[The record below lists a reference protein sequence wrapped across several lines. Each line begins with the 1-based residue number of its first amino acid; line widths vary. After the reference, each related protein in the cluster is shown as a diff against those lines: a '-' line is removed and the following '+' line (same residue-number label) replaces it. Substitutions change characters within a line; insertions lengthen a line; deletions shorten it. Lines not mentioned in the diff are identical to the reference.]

1 MESEATFVAP
11 EGVYTVIEEHKPS
24 VLQTHAAATSPLS
37 FPTRVSVI
45 TVKYPVKDK
54 DKGGGGQSLAQLLGG
69 NNYSKKDKEKTKE
82 KEKEKEDGTSLSSN
96 DTPPDEQQDDY
107 TAPASPTAH
116 HSHSSTAPAN
126 TIFSHHAQNS
136 SSAGKNKK
144 PMTPVKWSKPRSNMK
159 TTNSTFITRTQHAEG
174 FPRSL
179 KDRDGDVT
187 FFFYNQVKTVL
198 WVEAGAKAKE
208 PLSRTMFSAY
218 PTCHSINQFTA
229 SPEHLDIIIGFHT
242 GDLIWLDPISSR
254 YHRLNKGG
262 CVTSSACTAVRWV
275 PASASLFLVSHADGT
290 IVVYDR
296 DHEDGTFVPQE
307 PIGTGGIGGD
317 KWDPVDSIFVTMPPW
332 HPAARHGD
340 TDVSDKS
347 DKSIRNPVSH
357 WRVAPK
363 GKAVVDFVFSP
374 DVKYVG
380 AISEDGCLRVI
391 DALAEQLV
399 DCYSSY
405 FGAFTCIAW
414 SPDGRFI
421 LTGGQ
426 DDLLTIFSPWEQRV
440 VARCQGH
447 SSFVSCVSFDETRC
461 DGRTYRFGSV
471 GEDNKLILWDF
482 SSGALHRP
490 KNHLHSH
497 SHRQSLI
504 GTYSNTSLAFRS
516 RSGGGPMSSSALYLP
531 PSLPPSSPPPHPFDY
546 TTANESHEG
555 VDYDLPHSQRY
566 HPAPSRNEIAVV
578 QPVLIKSL
586 YSTSPSSL
594 SASTVTAPPGV
605 HTPTTATTTTT
616 SSSSATSTT
625 PDPLPTAIAFLPK
638 HLLTSTKNGVVKL
651 WVRPLSFKAAGANN
665 RAGR

>member
-24 VLQTHAAATSPLS
+24 VLQTHAAATSPIS
-37 FPTRVSVI
+37 FPARVSVI

-54 DKGGGGQSLAQLLGG
+54 DKSGGGQSLAQLLGG
-69 NNYSKKDKEKTKE
+69 NNHSKKEKIRE
-82 KEKEKEDGTSLSSN
+82 KEKEKEDGNSLSSN
-96 DTPPDEQQDDY
+96 DTPPDEHPDEY

-116 HSHSSTAPAN
+116 HTHTSTTSP
-126 TIFSHHAQNS
+126 TIFSHHAQPIS
-136 SSAGKNKK
+136 SVGKSKK
-144 PMTPVKWSKPRSNMK
+144 PLTPVKWSKPKSNMK

-187 FFFYNQVKTVL
+187 FFFYNQVKSVL
-198 WVEAGAKAKE
+198 WVEAGAKARE
-208 PLSRTMFSAY
+208 PLSRTTFSAY

-229 SPEHLDIIIGFHT
+229 SPEHLDIVIGFHT

-262 CVTSSACTAVRWV
+262 CVTSSPCTAIRWV

-296 DHEDGTFVPQE
+296 DREDGTFVPHD

-317 KWDPVDSIFVTMPPW
+317 EWDPADSIFVTMPPW
-332 HPAARHGD
+332 HPAAHHGD
-340 TDVSDKS
+340 ADVSDKS
-347 DKSIRNPVSH
+347 DKLIKNPVSH
-357 WRVAPK
+357 WRIAPK
-363 GKAVVDFVFSP
+363 GKAVMDFVFSP

-405 FGAFTCIAW
+405 FGAFTCIVW

-447 SSFVSCVSFDETRC
+447 SSFVSCIAFDETRC
-461 DGRTYRFGSV
+461 DGRTYRLGSV

-490 KNHLHSH
+490 KNHSHSH
-497 SHRQSLI
+497 GHRQSLM
-504 GTYSNTSLAFRS
+504 GTYSSTSLAFRS
-516 RSGGGPMSSSALYLP
+516 RSSGGHTSSSALYLP
-531 PSLPPSSPPPHPFDY
+531 PHISPSSPVPLSNPFDH
-546 TTANESHEG
+546 TIVNQLQEEDELGIARS
-555 VDYDLPHSQRY
+555 PRY

-578 QPVLIKSL
+578 QPVLVKNLHSN
-586 YSTSPSSL
+586 TPSS
-594 SASTVTAPPGV
+594 STTTANTSTTGTSTHATAP
-605 HTPTTATTTTT
+605 T
-616 SSSSATSTT
+616 SSSSSSST
-625 PDPLPTAIAFLPK
+625 PIPHPLPTAIAFLPK
-638 HLLTSTKNGVVKL
+638 HLLTSTKNGLVKL
-651 WVRPLSFKAAGANN
+651 WVRPLALKPVGPTS
-665 RAGR
+665 RAVR

>member
-45 TVKYPVKDK
+45 TVRYPVKDK
-54 DKGGGGQSLAQLLGG
+54 GGGAQSLAQLLGG
-69 NNYSKKDKEKTKE
+69 NNHSKKDKEKFKERE
-82 KEKEKEDGTSLSSN
+82 KEREDGNSLSSS
-96 DTPPDEQQDDY
+96 DTPPDEQLDDF
-107 TAPASPTAH
+107 TAPASPTVH
-116 HSHSSTAPAN
+116 HTHSVAPTN
-126 TIFSHHAQNS
+126 TIFSHHAQHS
-136 SSAGKNKK
+136 ASAGKNKK
-144 PMTPVKWSKPRSNMK
+144 PSTPVKWSKPKSNMK

-198 WVEAGAKAKE
+198 WVEAGAKARE
-208 PLSRTMFSAY
+208 PLSRTTFSAY

-296 DHEDGTFVPQE
+296 DREDGTFGPRE

-317 KWDPVDSIFVTMPPW
+317 DWDPTDSIFVTIPPW
-332 HPAARHGD
+332 HPAAHHGD
-340 TDVSDKS
+340 LDVSDKS
-347 DKSIRNPVSH
+347 EKFIKNPVSH
-357 WRVAPK
+357 WRVAPR

-447 SSFVSCVSFDETRC
+447 SSFVSCVAFDETRC

-490 KNHLHSH
+490 KNHSHSH
-497 SHRQSLI
+497 GHRQSLM
-504 GTYSNTSLAFRS
+504 GAYSSTSLALRG
-516 RSGGGPMSSSALYLP
+516 RSGVSPMSSFSLYLP
-531 PSLPPSSPPPHPFDY
+531 PHLPPSLSPPPPPPDLFDD
-546 TTANESHEG
+546 TNTDKPHEEG
-555 VDYDLPHSQRY
+555 ELGLAHSPRY
-566 HPAPSRNEIAVV
+566 HSAPSRNEIAVV
-578 QPVLIKSL
+578 QPVLVKNLHSP
-586 YSTSPSSL
+586 PSSL
-594 SASTVTAPPGV
+594 ITSTNTSAVGAP
-605 HTPTTATTTTT
+605 TTT
-616 SSSSATSTT
+616 SSSSSSSASIQ
-625 PDPLPTAIAFLPK
+625 DPLPTAIAFLPK
-638 HLLTSTKNGVVKL
+638 HLLTSTKNGLVKL
-651 WVRPLSFKAAGANN
+651 WVRPLALKAGATS